1 MARYVVLLNW
11 TEQGVKN
18 YKDTISRANA
28 ARQAFEKKG
37 ARITDFVW
45 TLGPYD
51 LVLMAEAPDD
61 ETITALSIGVSS
73 LGNVK
78 TLTMRAFD
86 EADMRKVLQKV

>member
-1 MARYVVLLNW
+1 
-11 TEQGVKN
+11 
-18 YKDTISRANA
+18 
-28 ARQAFEKKG
+28 
-37 ARITDFVW
+37 
-45 TLGPYD
+45 
-51 LVLMAEAPDD
+51 MAEAPDD